1 MATELWQRIKTARK
15 YADLRQQ
22 DVAVACGVSRG
33 AVAQWEYEDAVRRTR
48 PNLDQLKALAK
59 AAGVSFDWLINDS
72 SQLDEIWQYTP
83 MAPNKAAPAP
93 TVRESD
99 LVKDIIDELV
109 KARDY
114 DLVRGFH
121 QEMVSNLRPDFL
133 LKNHLVEFKQ
143 RFSMEGVAQLLLYE
157 RALGRPMEKTLM
169 VRERVPNADSIRD
182 TFGVTVLEISSAWDA
197 ADYLHSMLA

>member
-33 AVAQWEYEDAVRRTR
+33 AVAQWEYEDAARRTR

-72 SQLDEIWQYTP
+72 SPLDEIWQYTP
-83 MAPNKAAPAP
+83 IAPTKAAPAP
-93 TVRESD
+93 AVRESD

-109 KARDY
+109 KAKDY
-114 DLVRGFH
+114 ELIRGFH
-121 QEMVSNLRPDFL
+121 QELVSHLRPDFVL
-133 LKNHLVEFKQ
+133 QDHLVEFKQ
-143 RFSMEGVAQLLLYE
+143 RFSLEAVGQLLLYE
-157 RALGRPMEKTLM
+157 RALGRSMQKTLM
-169 VRERVPNADSIRD
+169 VRERVANADSIQQ
-182 TFGVTVLEISSAWDA
+182 TFGVTVLEITSAWDA